1 MVHGGGSNHR
11 VGLYDMI
18 LVKDNHITSAGSIT
32 QAIAQIREFLSTPD
46 FRLRFDMKAVDVEIE
61 VEVVSEEQLVE
72 AIAAGV
78 KRLLLDNQSLE
89 SLAALV
95 TRARAIDP
103 AVKLEASG
111 NVSLATVAAIAA
123 TGVDYIS
130 VGALTHSAPVA
141 DLSMQI
147 VE

>member
-1 MVHGGGSNHR
+1 V
-11 VGLYDMI
+11 I
-18 LVKDNHITSAGSIT
+18 EA
-32 QAIAQIREFLSTPD
+32 
-46 FRLRFDMKAVDVEIE
+46 IE
-61 VEVVSEEQLVE
+61 V
-72 AIAAGV
+72 GV

-130 VGALTHSAPVA
+130 IGALTHSAPVA

-147 VE
+147 IE